1 MSNKIINIG
10 IVSKGRLKEFTE
22 NLLKKKKLK
31 TYSDRGERDLFGKIK
46 GKSNIRILFLHAR
59 EIIEQLSIGNLDI
72 GISGFDLL
80 KESEINIQKNINL
93 LKKLPFGYA
102 NLVLAVREEN
112 IDLFTTLD
120 LDEVADDFRR
130 KNKNLV
136 RIGTKY
142 PNLTRSFLYSRGVT
156 NFQIVKSLG
165 ATELMPII
173 GTAEFISD
181 ITSTGQTLKANK
193 LRVLNDGLILGVF
206 LLEDFFFLEPEIL
219 KKSGLTWIVFFALI
233 INLYT
238 K

>member
-1 MSNKIINIG
+1 MINIG
-10 IVSKGRLKEFTE
+10 IVSKGRLKSDSEKIFK
-22 NLLKKKKLK
+22 NNKLK
-31 TYSDRGERDLFGKIK
+31 IYSDRGERELVGKVKGRPDL
-46 GKSNIRILFLHAR
+46 RILFLHAR

-80 KESEINIQKNINL
+80 KESEINIQKKISL
-93 LKKLPFGYA
+93 VKRLPFGYA

-120 LDEVADDFRR
+120 LDEVADEFRK
-130 KNKNLV
+130 KNKSLV

-142 PNLTRSFLYSRGVT
+142 PNLTRSFLYEKGVT

-165 ATELMPII
+165 ATELMPVI

-181 ITSTGQTLKANK
+181 ISSTGQTLKANK
-193 LRVLNDGLILGVF
+193 LRVINDG
-206 LLEDFFFLEPEIL
+206 EIL
-219 KKSGLTWIVFFALI
+219 KSQACIFISKINKIKKGLKNLI
-233 INLYT
+233 KLLS

>member
-31 TYSDRGERDLFGKIK
+31 IYSDRGERDLFGKIK

-136 RIGTKY
+136 RIGTK
-142 PNLTRSFLYSRGVT
+142 
-156 NFQIVKSLG
+156 
-165 ATELMPII
+165 
-173 GTAEFISD
+173 
-181 ITSTGQTLKANK
+181 
-193 LRVLNDGLILGVF
+193 
-206 LLEDFFFLEPEIL
+206 
-219 KKSGLTWIVFFALI
+219 
-233 INLYT
+233 
-238 K
+238 

>member
-22 NLLKKKKLK
+22 NLLKKKKFK

-80 KESEINIQKNINL
+80 KEAEINIQKNINL

-193 LRVLNDGLILGVF
+193 LRALNDGLILKSQACIF
-206 LLEDFFFLEPEIL
+206 TS
-219 KKSGLTWIVFFALI
+219 KKIKIKKA
-233 INLYT
+233 
-238 K
+238 

>member
-1 MSNKIINIG
+1 MNNEIINVG

-31 TYSDRGERDLFGKIK
+31 IYADRGERDLFGKIK
-46 GKSNIRILFLHAR
+46 DKSNIRILFLHAR

-80 KESEINIQKNINL
+80 KESEINIQKNVNL
-93 LKKLPFGYA
+93 IKKLSFGYA

-120 LDEVADDFRR
+120 LDEVADEFRR

-165 ATELMPII
+165 ATELMPVI

-193 LRVLNDGLILGVF
+193 LRVLNDGLILKSQACIFTSKKNKNKKGLKSLIK
-206 LLEDFFFLEPEIL
+206 LLS
-219 KKSGLTWIVFFALI
+219 K
-233 INLYT
+233 
-238 K
+238 

>member
-1 MSNKIINIG
+1 MCI
-10 IVSKGRLKEFTE
+10 
-22 NLLKKKKLK
+22 
-31 TYSDRGERDLFGKIK
+31 RD
-46 GKSNIRILFLHAR
+46 S
-59 EIIEQLSIGNLDI
+59 
-72 GISGFDLL
+72 
-80 KESEINIQKNINL
+80 
-93 LKKLPFGYA
+93 A

-193 LRVLNDGLILGVF
+193 LRVLNDGLILKSQAC
-206 LLEDFFFLEPEIL
+206 IL
-219 KKSGLTWIVFFALI
+219 TSKKNKNKKGLKSLI
-233 INLYT
+233 KLFSN
-238 K
+238 